1 MGVGGSHQEM
11 CPLFSAT
18 FMGIFVSVSEIT
30 SSSLMLSVISVLMV
44 VQCWIAG
51 CLADSH
57 CNVCSCRVW

>member
-30 SSSLMLSVISVLMV
+30 SSSLMLPVSSV
-44 VQCWIAG
+44 
-51 CLADSH
+51 
-57 CNVCSCRVW
+57 